1 MQGGHLET
9 QQRARLDEVVDTG
22 CESESLVDVA
32 RCEPGK
38 GGFTSDPGDHDPLT
52 LVYAVDDGTP
62 DDVPQEQEQWSRFN
76 YNGTSGSIHRVHLS
90 EEHLVAWLTKVGT
103 DLLS

>member
-1 MQGGHLET
+1 MQGGHFET

-32 RCEPGK
+32 RREPGK
-38 GGFTSDPGDHDPLT
+38 GGFTSDPGDHDALT

-62 DDVPQEQEQWSRFN
+62 DDVPQEQEQRSRFD
-76 YNGTSGSIHRVHLS
+76 YSGTSGSIHWVHLC
-90 EEHLVAWLTKVGT
+90 EGCLGG
-103 DLLS
+103 